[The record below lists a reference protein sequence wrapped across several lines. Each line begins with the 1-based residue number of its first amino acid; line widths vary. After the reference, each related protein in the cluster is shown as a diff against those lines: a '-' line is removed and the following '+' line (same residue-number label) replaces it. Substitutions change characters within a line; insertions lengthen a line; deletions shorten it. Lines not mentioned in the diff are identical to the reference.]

1 MWKCSTRER
10 RNDAAMMDLTQKQW
24 VKHTV
29 FHPFEGF
36 EDLRWK
42 KGGSVLFASI
52 VIVLWFIGAILYDNF
67 YGQQFMM
74 SSVRLFSIVPYIVQ
88 TIVLFLTWVV
98 GNWSICTLLEGEGT
112 MKKIYI
118 YSAYAL
124 IPYVVQLYIQVILS
138 HFLTRDEA
146 IFITTVSVIGTVWS
160 VVLMF
165 MAIKAVHQYSVSK
178 TLFAMILTVVAMLL
192 ILILL
197 VLLVALF
204 QQVYVFATSV
214 YTEISYRMK
223 V

>member
-1 MWKCSTRER
+1 
-10 RNDAAMMDLTQKQW
+10 
-24 VKHTV
+24 
-29 FHPFEGF
+29 
-36 EDLRWK
+36 
-42 KGGSVLFASI
+42 
-52 VIVLWFIGAILYDNF
+52 
-67 YGQQFMM
+67 
-74 SSVRLFSIVPYIVQ
+74 
-88 TIVLFLTWVV
+88 
-98 GNWSICTLLEGEGT
+98 

>member
-1 MWKCSTRER
+1 LWKCSTRER

-178 TLFAMILTVVAMLL
+178 TLFAMVLTVVAMLL

>member
-1 MWKCSTRER
+1 
-10 RNDAAMMDLTQKQW
+10 MMDLTQKQW

-42 KGGSVLFASI
+42 KGGSMLYASLI
-52 VIVLWFIGAILYDNF
+52 VVLWFIGSILYSNF
-67 YGQQFMM
+67 CGKQFVM
-74 SSVRLFSIVPYIVQ
+74 SSAKLFSIVPFVVQ

-112 MKKIYI
+112 MRKIYI

-124 IPYVVQLYIQVILS
+124 IPYVAQMYIQVILS
-138 HFLTRDEA
+138 HLLTQDEI
-146 IFITTVSVIGTVWS
+146 IFITTVQVIGVIWS

-178 TLFAMILTVVAMLL
+178 TIFAIILTIVAMLL
-192 ILILL
+192 ILVLL

-214 YTEISYRMK
+214 YTEISYRLK

>member
-1 MWKCSTRER
+1 
-10 RNDAAMMDLTQKQW
+10 MMDLTQKQW

-52 VIVLWFIGAILYDNF
+52 VIVLWFIGAILYENF
-67 YGQQFMM
+67 YGQQFIM
-74 SSVRLFSIVPYIVQ
+74 SSTKMFNIVPFIVQ

-124 IPYVVQLYIQVILS
+124 IPYVVQLYIQVIMS
-138 HFLTRDEA
+138 HFMTRDEA
-146 IFITTVSVIGTVWS
+146 IFITTVEVIGVIWS

-178 TLFAMILTVVAMLL
+178 TILAIILTIVAMLL
-192 ILILL
+192 ILVLL

>member
-1 MWKCSTRER
+1 
-10 RNDAAMMDLTQKQW
+10 MMDLTQKQW

-42 KGGSVLFASI
+42 KGGSMLYASLI
-52 VIVLWFIGAILYDNF
+52 VVLWFIGSILYSNF
-67 YGQQFMM
+67 CGKQFVM
-74 SSVRLFSIVPYIVQ
+74 SSTKLFSIVPFVVQ

-112 MKKIYI
+112 MRKIYI

-124 IPYVVQLYIQVILS
+124 IPYVAQMYIQVILS
-138 HFLTRDEA
+138 HLLTQDEI
-146 IFITTVSVIGTVWS
+146 IFITTVQVIGVIWS

-178 TLFAMILTVVAMLL
+178 TIFAIILTIVAMLL
-192 ILILL
+192 ILVLL

-214 YTEISYRMK
+214 YTEISYRLK

>member
-1 MWKCSTRER
+1 
-10 RNDAAMMDLTQKQW
+10 MMDLTQKQW

-42 KGGSVLFASI
+42 KAGSVLFASI
-52 VIVLWFIGAILYDNF
+52 VIVLWFIGAVLYDNF

-118 YSAYAL
+118 YSAYAM
-124 IPYVVQLYIQVILS
+124 IPFTSLECHVI
-138 HFLTRDEA
+138 
-146 IFITTVSVIGTVWS
+146 
-160 VVLMF
+160 VLGN
-165 MAIKAVHQYSVSK
+165 
-178 TLFAMILTVVAMLL
+178 
-192 ILILL
+192 
-197 VLLVALF
+197 
-204 QQVYVFATSV
+204 
-214 YTEISYRMK
+214 
-223 V
+223 

>member
-1 MWKCSTRER
+1 
-10 RNDAAMMDLTQKQW
+10 MMDLTQKQW

-118 YSAYAL
+118 YSAYAQ

-178 TLFAMILTVVAMLL
+178 TLFAMVLTVVAMLL

>member
-1 MWKCSTRER
+1 
-10 RNDAAMMDLTQKQW
+10 MMDLTQKQW

-42 KGGSVLFASI
+42 KAGSVLFASI

-118 YSAYAL
+118 YSAYAM

-165 MAIKAVHQYSVSK
+165 MAIKAVHQYTVSK
-178 TLFAMILTVVAMLL
+178 TIFAMVLTVVAMLL

-204 QQVYVFATSV
+204 QQVYVFGTSV

>member
-1 MWKCSTRER
+1 
-10 RNDAAMMDLTQKQW
+10 MMDLTQKQW

-42 KGGSVLFASI
+42 KAGSVLFASI
-52 VIVLWFIGAILYDNF
+52 VIVLWFIGAVLYDNF

-74 SSVRLFSIVPYIVQ
+74 SSVRLFSVVPYIVQ

-118 YSAYAL
+118 YSAYAM
-124 IPYVVQLYIQVILS
+124 IPYVVQLYLQVIMS

-146 IFITTVSVIGTVWS
+146 IFITTVSVIGTIWS

-165 MAIKAVHQYSVSK
+165 MAIKAVHQYTVSK
-178 TLFAMILTVVAMLL
+178 TIFAMVLTVVAMLL
-192 ILILL
+192 ILVLL

-204 QQVYVFATSV
+204 QQVYVFGTSV

>member
-1 MWKCSTRER
+1 
-10 RNDAAMMDLTQKQW
+10 MMDLTQKQW

-42 KGGSVLFASI
+42 KAGSLLFASI
-52 VIVLWFIGAILYDNF
+52 VIVLWFIGVILYENF

-118 YSAYAL
+118 YSAYAM

-138 HFLTRDEA
+138 HFLTRDES

-178 TLFAMILTVVAMLL
+178 TIFAMVLTVVAMLL

>member
-1 MWKCSTRER
+1 
-10 RNDAAMMDLTQKQW
+10 MMDLTQKQW

-42 KGGSVLFASI
+42 KAGSVLFASI
-52 VIVLWFIGAILYDNF
+52 VIVLWFVGAVLYDNF

-74 SSVRLFSIVPYIVQ
+74 SSVRLFSVVPYIVQ

-118 YSAYAL
+118 YSAYAM
-124 IPYVVQLYIQVILS
+124 IPYVVQLYLQVIMS

-146 IFITTVSVIGTVWS
+146 IFITTVSVIGTIWS

-165 MAIKAVHQYSVSK
+165 MAIKAVHQYTVSK
-178 TLFAMILTVVAMLL
+178 TIFAMVLTVVAMLL
-192 ILILL
+192 ILVLL

-204 QQVYVFATSV
+204 QQVYVFGTSV

>member
-1 MWKCSTRER
+1 
-10 RNDAAMMDLTQKQW
+10 MMDLTQKQW

-42 KGGSVLFASI
+42 KSGSVLYASI
-52 VIVLWFIGAILYDNF
+52 VVLLWFIAEILYENF

-74 SSVRLFSIVPYIVQ
+74 SSTRLFSIVPHIVQ

-146 IFITTVSVIGTVWS
+146 IFITTISVIGTIWS
-160 VVLMF
+160 VTLMF
-165 MAIKAVHQYSVSK
+165 MAIKAVHQYTVSK
-178 TLFAMILTVVAMLL
+178 TIFAIVLTVVAMLL
-192 ILILL
+192 ILVLL

-204 QQVYVFATSV
+204 QQVYVFITSI

>member
-1 MWKCSTRER
+1 
-10 RNDAAMMDLTQKQW
+10 MMDLTQKQW

-42 KGGSVLFASI
+42 KAGSVLFASI
-52 VIVLWFIGAILYDNF
+52 VIVLWFIGAVLYDNF

-118 YSAYAL
+118 YSAYAM
-124 IPYVVQLYIQVILS
+124 IPYVVQLYLQVIMS

-146 IFITTVSVIGTVWS
+146 IFITTVSVIGTIWS

-165 MAIKAVHQYSVSK
+165 MAIKAVHQYTVSK
-178 TLFAMILTVVAMLL
+178 TIFAMVLTVVAMLL
-192 ILILL
+192 ILVLL

-204 QQVYVFATSV
+204 QQVYVFGTSV

>member
-1 MWKCSTRER
+1 
-10 RNDAAMMDLTQKQW
+10 MMDLTQKQW
-24 VKHTV
+24 VKHSV

-42 KGGSVLFASI
+42 KGGSVLYASI
-52 VIVLWFIGAILYDNF
+52 VILLWFVASILYNNAYGFQF
-67 YGQQFMM
+67 YA
-74 SSVRLFSIVPYIVQ
+74 STDKLFSIVPHIVQ
-88 TIVLFLTWVV
+88 TIALFLVWVV

-124 IPYVVQLYIQVILS
+124 IPYVVSLYVQTLLS
-138 HFLTRDEA
+138 HILIRDEA
-146 IFITTVSVIGTVWS
+146 IFITCVSVIGLLWS
-160 VVLMF
+160 VLLMF
-165 MAIKAVHQYSVSK
+165 NAIKAVHQYSIAK
-178 TLFAMILTVVAMLL
+178 TLLAIVLTIVAMLI

-204 QQVYVFATSV
+204 QQVYVFFSSI
-214 YTEISYRMK
+214 YTEITYRIR

>member
-1 MWKCSTRER
+1 
-10 RNDAAMMDLTQKQW
+10 MMDLTQKQW

-52 VIVLWFIGAILYDNF
+52 VIVLWFIGVILYDNF

-178 TLFAMILTVVAMLL
+178 TLFAMVLTVVAMLL

>member
-178 TLFAMILTVVAMLL
+178 TLFAMVLTVVAMLL